1 MLMLTMCSRTSV
13 QTFGVYLLIGI
24 GIYYVRQTS
33 ASEACAAAWAL
44 TLIFSL
50 AAYNFRNWPKW
61 RSDENEEQIPMCVAG
76 VLIVFGFK
84 GFELL
89 L

>member
-1 MLMLTMCSRTSV
+1 MLTLNRGISTL
-13 QTFGVYLLIGI
+13 TFGVYLCTSIGMH
-24 GIYYVRQTS
+24 YVGR
-33 ASEACAAAWAL
+33 AIPSEACAAAWAL

-50 AAYNFRNWPKW
+50 AEYAFQNWPVW
-61 RSDENEEQIPMCVAG
+61 RSDENMEPIPICIAG
-76 VLIVFGFK
+76 VMMVFGFK